1 MQRYFGQIIT
11 DQVLLGDDDIFHLT
25 RVMRARVGDEIEVVS
40 NEKVF
45 LCKVSQLKPHIE
57 IDVVK
62 QIKENHELKNH
73 VILIAALIKGEK
85 MDFVLQKATEL
96 GVGEIVL
103 LQTERTIVK
112 IKPAEKDLKLER
124 YRRILKEA
132 AEQCKRTKIPML
144 YRVIDIKQLGDV
156 DAQVKMIAYEEES
169 GATESF
175 NSIIRSI
182 KDKQKVAIVV
192 GPEGGFS
199 EHEVDMAVAA
209 GYKRV
214 SLGKRILRAETASF
228 YALSVISNHLE
239 RK

>member
-11 DQVLLGDDDIFHLT
+11 NQVLLGDDDIFHLT
-25 RVMRARVGDEIEVVS
+25 KVMRARVGDEIEVVS

-45 LCKVSQLKPHIE
+45 LCKVSKLKPHIE
-57 IDVVK
+57 IDAIK

-73 VILIAALIKGEK
+73 VILVAALIKGEK

-96 GVGEIVL
+96 GVGEIIL

-132 AEQCKRTKIPML
+132 AEQCKRTRIPLL
-144 YRVIDIKQLGDV
+144 YRVIDMNSLKDI

-182 KDKQKVAIVV
+182 KDKQKVAIVI

-199 EHEVDMAVAA
+199 EKEVDSAVAA

>member
-11 DQVLLGDDDIFHLT
+11 NQVLLGDDDIFHLT
-25 RVMRARVGDEIEVVS
+25 KVMRARVGDQIEVVS
-40 NEKVF
+40 NEMVF
-45 LCKVSQLKPHIE
+45 LCQVNKVKPLE
-57 IDVVK
+57 IDVIK
-62 QIKENHELKNH
+62 QIKENHELKNQ
-73 VILIAALIKGEK
+73 VILMAAMIKGEK
-85 MDFVLQKATEL
+85 MDFLLQKATEL
-96 GVGEIVL
+96 GVGEIIL

-132 AEQCKRTKIPML
+132 AEQCKRTRIPML
-144 YRVIDIKQLGDV
+144 YRVLDMNHIKDV
-156 DAQVKMIAYEEES
+156 DAQVRMIAYEEES

-175 NSIIRSI
+175 NSIVRSI
-182 KDKQKVAIVV
+182 KDKQKVAIIV

-199 EHEVDMAVAA
+199 RNEVDIAIEA
-209 GYKRV
+209 GYKPV

-228 YALSVISNHLE
+228 YALSVIANHLE

>member
-25 RVMRARVGDEIEVVS
+25 KVMRARVGDQIEVVS

-45 LCKVSQLKPHIE
+45 LCQVNKLKPLE

-62 QIKENHELKNH
+62 QIKENHELKNQ
-73 VILIAALIKGEK
+73 VILMAALIKGDK

-96 GVGEIVL
+96 GVSEIIL

-112 IKPAEKDLKLER
+112 IKPAEKELKLER

-144 YRVIDIKQLGDV
+144 YRVLNISDIKDV

-175 NSIIRSI
+175 NSIVRSI
-182 KDKQKVAIVV
+182 KDKQKVAIIV

-199 EHEVDMAVAA
+199 LEEVDKAVDA

>member
-11 DQVLLGDDDIFHLT
+11 NQALLGDDDIFHLT
-25 RVMRARVGDEIEVVS
+25 KVMRARVGDQIEVVS
-40 NEKVF
+40 SEKVF
-45 LCKVSQLKPHIE
+45 LCEVKSIKPLQ
-57 IDVVK
+57 IDAIK
-62 QIKENHELKNH
+62 QIKENHELKNQ

-85 MDFVLQKATEL
+85 MDFLLQKATEL

-112 IKPAEKDLKLER
+112 IKPAEKELKLER

-132 AEQCKRTKIPML
+132 AEQCKRTRIPML
-144 YRVIDIKQLGDV
+144 YRVLDMKNIKDV

-169 GATESF
+169 GNTASF

-182 KDKQKVAIVV
+182 KDKQKVAIVI

-199 EHEVDMAVAA
+199 KNEVDIAVEA
-209 GYKRV
+209 GYSPV

>member
-25 RVMRARVGDEIEVVS
+25 KVMRARVGDEIEVVS

-199 EHEVDMAVAA
+199 EHEVDMAVAS

>member
-11 DQVLLGDDDIFHLT
+11 NQVLLGDDDIFHLT
-25 RVMRARVGDEIEVVS
+25 KVMRARVGDEIEVVS

-144 YRVIDIKQLGDV
+144 YRVIDMKQLGDV

>member
-25 RVMRARVGDEIEVVS
+25 KVMRARVGDEIEVVS

>member
-11 DQVLLGDDDIFHLT
+11 NQVLLGDDDIFHLT
-25 RVMRARVGDEIEVVS
+25 KVMRARPGDEIEVVS

-45 LCKVSQLKPHIE
+45 LCKVTQLKPHIE

-62 QIKENHELKNH
+62 PIKENHELKNH

-96 GVGEIVL
+96 GVGEIIL

-132 AEQCKRTKIPML
+132 AEQCKRTRIPML
-144 YRVIDIKQLGDV
+144 YRVIDLKGLKNV

-182 KDKQKVAIVV
+182 KDKQKVAIIV

-199 EHEVDMAVAA
+199 KDEVELAVAD
-209 GYKRV
+209 GYKPV

>member
-25 RVMRARVGDEIEVVS
+25 KVMRARVGDEIEVVS

-57 IDVVK
+57 IDVVR

-96 GVGEIVL
+96 GVGEIIL

-144 YRVIDIKQLGDV
+144 YRVIDMKQLGDV

>member
-11 DQVLLGDDDIFHLT
+11 NQVLLGDDDVFHLT
-25 RVMRARVGDEIEVVS
+25 KVMRARVGDQIEVVS

-45 LCKVSQLKPHIE
+45 LCQVNKIKPLE

-62 QIKENHELKNH
+62 PIKENHELKNQ
-73 VILIAALIKGEK
+73 VILMAAMIKGEK
-85 MDFVLQKATEL
+85 MDFLLQKATEL

-132 AEQCKRTKIPML
+132 AEQSKRSRIPML
-144 YRVIDIKQLGDV
+144 YRVLDMNHLKDV

-175 NSIIRSI
+175 NSIVRSI
-182 KDKQKVAIVV
+182 KDKQKVAIIV

-199 EHEVDMAVAA
+199 EHEVDIAVAA
-209 GYKRV
+209 GFKRV

>member
-25 RVMRARVGDEIEVVS
+25 KVMRARVGDEIEVVS

-156 DAQVKMIAYEEES
+156 DAQVKMIAFEEES

>member
-25 RVMRARVGDEIEVVS
+25 KVMRARVGDEIEVVS

-228 YALSVISNHLE
+228 YALCVISNHLE

>member
-1 MQRYFGQIIT
+1 MQRYFGQIISG
-11 DQVLLGDDDIFHLT
+11 QVLLGDDDIFHLT
-25 RVMRARVGDEIEVVS
+25 KVMRARLHDQFEVVS
-40 NEKVF
+40 DERVF
-45 LCKVSQLKPHIE
+45 LCEVSGFKPLTIE
-57 IDVVK
+57 VK
-62 QIKENHELKNH
+62 KEIKENHELKNQ
-73 VILIAALIKGEK
+73 VILIAAMVKGEK
-85 MDFVLQKATEL
+85 MDLILQKATEL
-96 GVGEIVL
+96 GVSEIVL
-103 LQTERTIVK
+103 LSTERTIVK
-112 IKPAEKDLKLER
+112 IKPAEKELKLER

-144 YRVIDIKQLGDV
+144 YRVLDMKNIKDV

-175 NSIIRSI
+175 NSIVRSI

-199 EHEVDMAVAA
+199 REEVDIAIDA
-209 GYKRV
+209 GYKPV

-228 YALSVISNHLE
+228 YALSVIANHLE

>member
-11 DQVLLGDDDIFHLT
+11 EQVLLGDDDIFHLT
-25 RVMRARVGDEIEVVS
+25 KVMRARVGDEIEVVS

>member
-11 DQVLLGDDDIFHLT
+11 DQVLLGDDDVFHLT
-25 RVMRARVGDEIEVVS
+25 KVMRARVGDQIEVVS

-45 LCKVSQLKPHIE
+45 LCQVNKLKPLE

-73 VILIAALIKGEK
+73 VILIASLIKGDK

-96 GVGEIVL
+96 GVGEIIL

-112 IKPAEKDLKLER
+112 IKPAEKELKLER

-144 YRVIDIKQLGDV
+144 YRVLDMSQLKDV

-175 NSIIRSI
+175 NSIVRSI
-182 KDKQKVAIVV
+182 KDKQKVAIII

-199 EHEVDMAVAA
+199 ENEVNVAIEA
-209 GYKRV
+209 GYKPV

>member
-1 MQRYFGQIIT
+1 MQRYFGQIIS

-25 RVMRARVGDEIEVVS
+25 KVMRARVGDEIEVVS
-40 NEKVF
+40 SEKVF
-45 LCKVSQLKPHIE
+45 LCKVSKLKPHVE
-57 IDVVK
+57 IDVIN
-62 QIKENHELKNH
+62 QIKENHELKNQ

-96 GVGEIVL
+96 GVGEIIL

-144 YRVIDIKQLGDV
+144 YRVIDMNQLRDV
-156 DAQVKMIAYEEES
+156 DAQVKMIAYEEEC

-175 NSIIRSI
+175 NSIIKSI
-182 KDKQKVAIVV
+182 KDKQKVAIII

-199 EHEVDMAVAA
+199 PKEVDVAVAA

>member
-11 DQVLLGDDDIFHLT
+11 NQVLLGDDDIFHLT
-25 RVMRARVGDEIEVVS
+25 KVMRARVGDQIEVVS
-40 NEKVF
+40 NEMVF
-45 LCKVSQLKPHIE
+45 LCQVNKVKPLE

-62 QIKENHELKNH
+62 QIKENHELKNQ
-73 VILIAALIKGEK
+73 VILMAAMIKGEK
-85 MDFVLQKATEL
+85 MDFLLQKATEL
-96 GVGEIVL
+96 GVGEIIL

-132 AEQCKRTKIPML
+132 AEQCKRTRIPML
-144 YRVIDIKQLGDV
+144 YRVLDMNDIKDV
-156 DAQVKMIAYEEES
+156 DAQVRMIAYEEES

-175 NSIIRSI
+175 NSIVRSI
-182 KDKQKVAIVV
+182 KDKQKVAIIV

-199 EHEVDMAVAA
+199 RNEVDIAIEA
-209 GYKRV
+209 GYKPV

-228 YALSVISNHLE
+228 YALSVIANHLE
-239 RK
+239 KK